1 MTQLDNLS
9 LVQRFIRLPL
19 AQRQAFLHKLHSK
32 NMSLAALPIPAMRDE
47 FETLDLSYA
56 QERQWFLWQLDR
68 HSAAYHVPT
77 ALRLRG
83 ALDLPALQRSFDALL
98 ARHDVLRTVFVDSPQ
113 GPQQVVQARLSLAIE
128 PEAADEAALKALIDD
143 EICGLFDL
151 QQGPLLRVKL
161 LQLAADDHVLVLTQ
175 HHIICDGAS
184 ARIMVN
190 DLVQLYAAHRSGHAP
205 TLAPLPIQYADYA
218 IWQRKWME
226 AGELERQLAY
236 WTERLG
242 DGGEVLPLPT
252 DRPRPA
258 RQSHHG
264 ARLDLR
270 FDAGLT
276 QGLKHL
282 AQREA
287 STLFMVL
294 LASFQA
300 LLHRYS
306 GQSDIRVG
314 VPVANRNR
322 PETEGLIGFFVNT
335 QVLNAQVRG
344 DLPFAQL
351 LAQVKQASL
360 GAQAHQD
367 LPFEQLVQALAPQRQ
382 ASHSPLFQVMFN
394 HQSGGTAQALQLPG
408 LQVESLDWSSHT
420 AQFDLT
426 LDTHETDGELAA
438 SLSYA
443 TDLFDASTVQRMA
456 EHWQNLLHG
465 IVATPR
471 QRIGELPLLTAA
483 EQKQHI
489 AQWNPAPRSFP
500 GEACLHQR
508 IAEQA
513 RLRPGAVA
521 LRFNAQTLTYGEL
534 NAQANRRA
542 HQLIAHG
549 VGPDV
554 LVGLAAERG
563 FDMLVGLLAILKAG
577 GAYVPLDPTYPQDRL
592 AYMMQDSGIRLLLTQ
607 AALVDLLPVPDG
619 VQTLLLDADVSA
631 FADSDPHVAMDA
643 TNLAYVI
650 YTSGSTGNPKGTLLP
665 HHNVLRLFEATA
677 PWFNFGAADVWS
689 LFHSYAFDFSVWEI
703 FGALLHGGELLIVP
717 YDISR
722 SPQQFHEL
730 LCDAGVTVLN
740 QTPSAFKQLM
750 HEACADDRAN
760 ALRYVV
766 FGGEALDVKSL
777 RPWFERFGDAAPQL
791 INMYGITET
800 TVHVT
805 YRPLSLADLEQ
816 EASSPIGEPIAD
828 LSWYLLDGDLNPV
841 PKGCIGELYVGRAG
855 LARGYL
861 NRGDLTALRFIPDP
875 FGDSGARLYRTGD
888 LAQYRSDGVIE
899 YVGRI
904 DHQVKIRGFRIELGE
919 IEARLNALAAVREA
933 LVLAQDGPSGQQLV
947 GYVIPAQVGEDEAG
961 LREQIKTQLKAELPD
976 YMVPTHLLFLE
987 QWPLTANG
995 KLDRKALPT
1004 ADASQVQQA
1013 YVAPRSELEQQI
1025 AAIWQ
1030 DVLKVERVGLS
1041 DNFFELGG
1049 HSLLATQM
1057 VSRIRQALGLNL
1069 QLRQLF
1075 ENASLEACV
1084 AALVDGDE
1092 ARPAS
1097 IPRLARD
1104 EARLPLSYA
1113 QQRQWFLWQMEPDSA
1128 AYHIPA
1134 ALRIQGDLDLEAL
1147 QQSFATLV
1155 QRHES
1160 LRTTFVQVDEQA
1172 FQVIHEQMNPM
1183 VIPRILDGGHEQI
1196 QAFVRQQIAEPFD
1209 LQNGPL
1215 LRVGLLRVAA
1225 DEHVLVLTQHHIV
1238 SDGWSMQLL
1247 VQELI
1252 QGYAACSQ
1260 GEPLALAELPIQYAD
1275 YAVWQRQWMDAG
1287 ERERQLAYWT
1297 DVLGGEQPL
1306 LTLPTDRPRPTR
1318 QSFAGA
1324 RLAIDLPQV
1333 LGQQLR
1339 QLAQREGSTLFM
1351 VLLASFQ
1358 ALLHRYSGQS
1368 DIRVGVPIAN
1378 RNRVETEGLIGFF
1391 VNTQVLKAE
1400 VDPQQRF
1407 SALLAQ
1413 VKQEAIGAEAHQDLP
1428 FEQLVEALRPERNLS
1443 HSPLFQ
1449 VLYNHQSV
1457 ARQALP
1463 ALPGLVI
1470 KTQDWES
1477 QTAQF
1482 DLTLD
1487 TLEAEGEL
1495 SAALTYATDL
1505 FDASTVQRLAEHW
1518 LNLLHG
1524 IVADPRQR
1532 VGELPLLT
1540 AAEQQQHIAQW
1551 NPAPRSFPGEACLHQ
1566 RIAEQARLRP
1576 GAVALRFNA
1585 QTLTY
1590 GELNAQANRRA
1601 HQLIAHGVG
1610 PDVLVGLAVERGFDM
1625 LVGLLAILKA
1635 GGAYVPLD
1643 PTYPQDRLAY
1653 MMQDSGIRLLLTQA
1667 ALVDQLPVPDGVQTL
1682 LLDADVSA
1690 FAGSDPQ
1697 VAMDAENL
1705 AYVIYTS
1712 GSTGN
1717 PKGTLLPH
1725 HNVLRLF
1732 EATAPWFNFGAADVW
1747 SLFHSYAFDFS
1758 VWEIFGA
1765 LLHGGELLIV
1775 PYDISRSPQQFH
1787 ELLCD
1792 AGVTV
1797 LNQTPSAFKQLMHE
1811 ACADDRANA
1820 LRYVV
1825 FGGEALDVKSL
1836 RPWFERFGDAAPQL
1850 INMYGI
1856 TETTVHVTYRPL
1868 SLADLEQDASS
1879 PIGEPIADLSWY
1891 LLDGDLNPVPKG
1903 CIGELYVGRA
1913 GLARGYLNRGDLTAL
1928 RFIPD
1933 PFGDSGARLYRT
1945 GDLAQY
1951 RSDGVI
1957 EYVGRIDHQV
1967 KIRGFR
1973 IELGEIEARL
1983 NALASVREA
1992 LVLAQEG
1999 PSGQQLV
2006 AYVIPVHTTED
2017 PASLRE
2023 QIKTQLKAEL
2033 PDYMVPTHLLFLEQW
2048 PLTANGKLDRKA
2060 LPTADASQVQQAYV
2074 APQSE
2079 LEQQIAAIWQDVLK
2093 VERVGLSDNFFELGG
2108 DSIVSI
2114 QVVSRARQAG
2124 IRFTPKDLFQH
2135 QTVQALASVAQT
2147 GGQAPAID
2155 QAPTEGATPLL
2166 PIQQA
2171 FFAEAIP
2178 ERHHYNQ
2185 SVLLTPASPLQASVV
2200 EQALQALV
2208 LHHDALRL
2216 SFRETAEGW
2225 RAEHREV
2232 AAQQQAWAGNG
2243 LLWQRDV
2250 ADASALETLANQAQ
2264 RSLDLDTGPLLRGVL
2279 ATLADGSQR
2288 LLLVVHH
2295 LAVDGVSWRI
2305 LFDDLQTAYQQLLAG
2320 QALQLLAKTSS
2331 VKAFAEQLQAH
2342 ARSAQLQQQLAY
2354 WQGLLHDAPTD
2365 LPCLDPEAIGQNRE
2379 AITVHTRLDAHLTRQ
2394 LLQEAPAAYRT
2405 QVNDL
2410 LLTALARVICRWTG
2424 HDSLLLQLEGHG
2436 REELFANVDLTRTV
2450 GWFTSL
2456 FPVRLSPA
2464 VELADSIKSIKQ
2476 GLRTIP
2482 DKGVGFGALRYL
2494 GDDACRAALEALPVP
2509 RITFNYLGQ
2518 FDGSFD
2524 QDQGALFSPAS
2535 ESAGDE
2541 QSPLTNLGNWLTL
2554 NGQVFDGALR
2564 LGWTFSAQQF
2574 EPATI
2579 QRLADDYA
2587 RELALL
2593 IAHCCD
2599 PTSQGMTPADFPLA
2613 GLTQAQLDGLAV
2625 SARGVEDLY
2634 PLAPMQQGMLFHSL
2648 YEAGSGQYI
2657 NQMRL
2662 DIDGLDPRR
2671 FEAAWQ
2677 AAVDAHDSLRSSFI
2691 WQGSERPVQ
2700 VVHKQVRVPFI
2711 SLDWSARA
2719 DVTQAL
2725 AERADAEREQG
2736 FDLACAPLLRL
2747 VLVRTAER
2755 RYHLIYTHHHI
2766 LMDGWSNSQ
2775 LLGEVLQRYDSQ
2787 ALPRPAGRYRDYI
2800 AWLQGRDAQ
2809 ASETFWLGQ
2818 LQSLEAP
2825 TRLAETG
2832 FAPLQSTLES
2842 SHASHYH
2849 DLTPQQ
2855 TQRLSEFA
2863 RQQKVTLNTVVQATW
2878 LLLLQH
2884 YTGHATVAFGAT
2896 VSGRPSELKG
2906 VEQQIGLFINT
2917 LPVIASPRP
2926 EQPLSALLQQIQ
2938 GLNVALREHEHT
2950 PLFEIQR
2957 WAGQGGDG
2965 LFDTLLVFENYPVSQ
2980 ALQAQAPSGLSFGSV
2995 ASQEQTNFPLTLAV
3009 NLTDILSLHFTYAH
3023 AAFPTHTVERL
3034 AEQVAHVLAQMVSLP
3049 ADRCVGDIQLLDEV
3063 TRDRLLHDWNA
3074 TSVVE
3079 PPRRPVHQWI
3089 EAQARST
3096 PDAFALVSEQ
3106 ETLTYAQLNA
3116 RANRL
3121 AHGLIERGVGP
3132 DVLVG
3137 LALSRSVQMVVG
3149 LLAVLKAGGAYVPL
3163 DPAYPQDR
3171 LAYMVEDSGI
3181 ALLLTET
3188 DVLPLFGDA
3197 AVAALLLDQP
3207 DQWLAGYSERD
3218 PGVII
3223 DGENLAYVIYTSGS
3237 TGKPKGV
3244 TLRHAALSNHMAWMQ
3259 GCLKLTADDRVLQ
3272 KTAISFDASVWEFW
3286 LPLMSGA
3293 QLVLASPQL
3302 NLDLTT
3308 LWADVA
3314 RWRISVLQ
3322 MAPSLLQA
3330 LLPLATREQLASL
3343 RLLLCGGEALSAHL
3357 SRQVM
3362 ALFDGELRNLYGPTE
3377 ATIDT
3382 SSHAVV
3388 RGSEDDA
3395 ERIIAIGRPIDNVRT
3410 FVLDAAL
3417 QPCAVGAVGELH
3429 IAGDSLARG
3438 YHQRPALSAERFIP
3452 DPFAPAPGSRLY
3464 RTGDLARY
3472 GAEGVIE
3479 YLGRI
3484 DHQVKIRGL
3493 RIELGEIE
3501 ARLQADADVRDAVV
3515 LARDD
3520 VSGPNLVAYLVGQDS
3535 TLDSPLE
3542 QASLSDRLKARLAA
3556 QVPDF
3561 MVPTHWVFLDHLPL
3575 TPNGKL
3581 DRKALPAPDTR
3592 ALQSAYLAPQS
3603 DLECRVAAIWQD
3615 VLKVEQVGLGDD
3627 FFELGGHSL
3636 LVVSVVSRLQLE
3648 LGLTLTPQL
3657 IFQFPVLGAFVA
3669 QLEPAGEPMSTSKL
3683 SKLEALLD
3691 EFEEV

>member
-2599 PTSQGMTPADFPLA
+2599 PTSQGMTPADFPLGRPDPGA
-2613 GLTQAQLDGLAV
+2613 TRWPCGVG
-2625 SARGVEDLY
+2625 ARGGR
-2634 PLAPMQQGMLFHSL
+2634 PLP
-2648 YEAGSGQYI
+2648 AGADAARHVVPQPVRSGQWPVH
-2657 NQMRL
+2657 QP
-2662 DIDGLDPRR
+2662 DAPGHRR
-2671 FEAAWQ
+2671 
-2677 AAVDAHDSLRSSFI
+2677 
-2691 WQGSERPVQ
+2691 
-2700 VVHKQVRVPFI
+2700 
-2711 SLDWSARA
+2711 
-2719 DVTQAL
+2719 
-2725 AERADAEREQG
+2725 
-2736 FDLACAPLLRL
+2736 
-2747 VLVRTAER
+2747 
-2755 RYHLIYTHHHI
+2755 
-2766 LMDGWSNSQ
+2766 
-2775 LLGEVLQRYDSQ
+2775 
-2787 ALPRPAGRYRDYI
+2787 PRPA
-2800 AWLQGRDAQ
+2800 
-2809 ASETFWLGQ
+2809 
-2818 LQSLEAP
+2818 
-2825 TRLAETG
+2825 
-2832 FAPLQSTLES
+2832 
-2842 SHASHYH
+2842 
-2849 DLTPQQ
+2849 
-2855 TQRLSEFA
+2855 
-2863 RQQKVTLNTVVQATW
+2863 
-2878 LLLLQH
+2878 
-2884 YTGHATVAFGAT
+2884 AF
-2896 VSGRPSELKG
+2896 
-2906 VEQQIGLFINT
+2906 
-2917 LPVIASPRP
+2917 
-2926 EQPLSALLQQIQ
+2926 
-2938 GLNVALREHEHT
+2938 
-2950 PLFEIQR
+2950 
-2957 WAGQGGDG
+2957 
-2965 LFDTLLVFENYPVSQ
+2965 
-2980 ALQAQAPSGLSFGSV
+2980 
-2995 ASQEQTNFPLTLAV
+2995 
-3009 NLTDILSLHFTYAH
+3009 
-3023 AAFPTHTVERL
+3023 
-3034 AEQVAHVLAQMVSLP
+3034 
-3049 ADRCVGDIQLLDEV
+3049 
-3063 TRDRLLHDWNA
+3063 
-3074 TSVVE
+3074 
-3079 PPRRPVHQWI
+3079 
-3089 EAQARST
+3089 
-3096 PDAFALVSEQ
+3096 
-3106 ETLTYAQLNA
+3106 
-3116 RANRL
+3116 
-3121 AHGLIERGVGP
+3121 RG
-3132 DVLVG
+3132 G
-3137 LALSRSVQMVVG
+3137 LAS
-3149 LLAVLKAGGAYVPL
+3149 GGRCP
-3163 DPAYPQDR
+3163 
-3171 LAYMVEDSGI
+3171 
-3181 ALLLTET
+3181 
-3188 DVLPLFGDA
+3188 
-3197 AVAALLLDQP
+3197 
-3207 DQWLAGYSERD
+3207 
-3218 PGVII
+3218 
-3223 DGENLAYVIYTSGS
+3223 
-3237 TGKPKGV
+3237 
-3244 TLRHAALSNHMAWMQ
+3244 
-3259 GCLKLTADDRVLQ
+3259 
-3272 KTAISFDASVWEFW
+3272 
-3286 LPLMSGA
+3286 
-3293 QLVLASPQL
+3293 
-3302 NLDLTT
+3302 
-3308 LWADVA
+3308 
-3314 RWRISVLQ
+3314 
-3322 MAPSLLQA
+3322 
-3330 LLPLATREQLASL
+3330 
-3343 RLLLCGGEALSAHL
+3343 
-3357 SRQVM
+3357 
-3362 ALFDGELRNLYGPTE
+3362 
-3377 ATIDT
+3377 
-3382 SSHAVV
+3382 
-3388 RGSEDDA
+3388 
-3395 ERIIAIGRPIDNVRT
+3395 
-3410 FVLDAAL
+3410 
-3417 QPCAVGAVGELH
+3417 
-3429 IAGDSLARG
+3429 
-3438 YHQRPALSAERFIP
+3438 
-3452 DPFAPAPGSRLY
+3452 
-3464 RTGDLARY
+3464 
-3472 GAEGVIE
+3472 
-3479 YLGRI
+3479 
-3484 DHQVKIRGL
+3484 
-3493 RIELGEIE
+3493 
-3501 ARLQADADVRDAVV
+3501 
-3515 LARDD
+3515 
-3520 VSGPNLVAYLVGQDS
+3520 
-3535 TLDSPLE
+3535 
-3542 QASLSDRLKARLAA
+3542 
-3556 QVPDF
+3556 
-3561 MVPTHWVFLDHLPL
+3561 
-3575 TPNGKL
+3575 
-3581 DRKALPAPDTR
+3581 
-3592 ALQSAYLAPQS
+3592 
-3603 DLECRVAAIWQD
+3603 
-3615 VLKVEQVGLGDD
+3615 
-3627 FFELGGHSL
+3627 
-3636 LVVSVVSRLQLE
+3636 
-3648 LGLTLTPQL
+3648 
-3657 IFQFPVLGAFVA
+3657 
-3669 QLEPAGEPMSTSKL
+3669 
-3683 SKLEALLD
+3683 
-3691 EFEEV
+3691 